1 MLRLVKL
8 NLYNLRLYKKFLEEK
23 DEFIVNCELNEVLVY
38 ENIVGPDLLKKFQF
52 IERKGINNIEPGTTY
67 FLFDTINNAFIGI
80 ARVSFFHK
88 ETKDTTYD
96 IIYHILKKYNSK
108 ELELLMIDLLTKI
121 FIDRNKIEP
130 IFKVYKSE
138 SLSIEVLKNLGYTDY
153 LTENTYYLLK
163 TNK

>member
-23 DEFIVNCELNEVLVY
+23 DEFIVNSELNEVLVY
-38 ENIVGPDLLKKFQF
+38 ENILGPDLLKKFQF
-52 IERKGINNIEPGTTY
+52 IERKGNNNIEPGTTY

-88 ETKDTTYD
+88 DIRDNTYD
-96 IIYHILKKYNSK
+96 IIYHVLKKYNSK
-108 ELELLMIDLLTKI
+108 ELEELMIDLLTKI

-130 IFKVYKSE
+130 IFKVYKNE
-138 SLSIEVLKNLGYTDY
+138 SLSLEVLKKLGYTDY
-153 LTENTYYLLK
+153 LKENTYYLLK
-163 TNK
+163 K